1 MLTSVINIRQAPAN
15 WQSDPRYVYIGR
27 AGKGQDGYFGNPFP
41 LLQGESRGATLDR
54 FREWAKNKLSTDPEF
69 ARRVSELKGKT
80 LICFCAPNSGLQP
93 ALDGD
98 TCHGQILAH
107 YAETL

>member
-1 MLTSVINIRQAPAN
+1 MSTSVIHIRQTPSN
-15 WQSDPRYVYIGR
+15 WQSDPQYVYIGR

-41 LLQGESRGATLDR
+41 LQHGESRGSTLDR
-54 FREWAKNKLSTDPEF
+54 FREWVKNRLDTDPEF
-69 ARRVSELKGKT
+69 ARRVSGLKGKT
-80 LICFCAPNSGLQP
+80 LICFCAPKDGLQP

-98 TCHGQILAH
+98 ICHGQILAH